1 MLIPDRALLAGG
13 AGLLA
18 LAVAASF
25 APVLDPLLIT
35 ALTLLVLAAAI
46 DARRLL
52 RAPEP
57 LLRRRLP
64 HALALGA
71 TTSVTLEVENAGPRR
86 IALELFDHVPAGFS
100 FELLPQSVD
109 IAAGEFAHLRYT
121 VQAEDRGEHLFPVCE
136 LRLGSPWRFWRR
148 RLRQALPSQ
157 VRVYPNFSA
166 LTRFALL
173 ATDHR
178 LSQLGLLLRRRRGE
192 GLDFHQLREYREGD
206 APRQIDWKAS
216 ARMRR
221 LISREYR
228 EERDQQIILL
238 IDCGRRMAA
247 RDGPLSHLD
256 HALNAALLLAF
267 VALRQGDAVGLM
279 TMGGVERWMAPR
291 KSRAALDG
299 LLEGC
304 FDLRETLASP
314 DYRACATALLTR
326 QTRRA
331 LVVLLS
337 NVRDE
342 DDEDLRDALALLR
355 RRHRVVLA
363 SLREPI
369 IEDAL
374 HARVDGLDA
383 ALAHAA
389 SADYLA
395 RRRQSF
401 ARFQHAAICIDVEP
415 ANLPMALVNRYLDL
429 KREGAL

>member
-1 MLIPDRALLAGG
+1 MLIPDRPLLA
-13 AGLLA
+13 AGTGLLVLA
-18 LAVAASF
+18 LAASF
-25 APVLDPLLIT
+25 VPALDPLLAA
-35 ALTLLVLAAAI
+35 ALLLLLLLAAI

-52 RAPEP
+52 HQP
-57 LLRRRLP
+57 LPALRRRLP

-71 TTSVTLEVENAGPRR
+71 TTGVTLEIENA
-86 IALELFDHVPAGFS
+86 ALRPLRLEVFDHVPTGLS
-100 FELLPQSVD
+100 FALLPQSVS
-109 IAAGEFAHLRYT
+109 IAPGQLARLSYT
-121 VQAEDRGEHLFPVCE
+121 VQAEDRGEHCFADCE
-136 LRLGSPWRFWRR
+136 LRLGSPWRLWHR
-148 RLRQALPSQ
+148 RLRQPLASRA
-157 VRVYPNFSA
+157 RVYPNFAA

-173 ATDHR
+173 ATEHR

-279 TMGGVERWMAPR
+279 AMGGVERWMAPR

-314 DYRACATALLTR
+314 DYRACATALLAR
-326 QTRRA
+326 QSRRA

-374 HARVDGLDA
+374 HAPADQLDA

-395 RRRQSF
+395 RRRRSF
-401 ARFQHAAICIDVEP
+401 ARFQHAAICLDVEP
-415 ANLPMALVNRYLDL
+415 ADLPMALVHRYLEL
-429 KREGAL
+429 KREGTL

>member
-1 MLIPDRALLAGG
+1 MLIPALPLLATT
-13 AGLLA
+13 ALLLA
-18 LAVAASF
+18 LALLASF
-25 APVLDPLLIT
+25 EPMFDRWLLAALLLLAIT
-35 ALTLLVLAAAI
+35 ATV
-46 DARRLL
+46 DAL
-52 RAPEP
+52 RSLRTAPP
-57 LLRRRLP
+57 ILRRRLP

-71 TTSVTLEVENAGPRR
+71 ETTVGLEIENPLRAKIR
-86 IALELFDHVPAGFS
+86 LQVFDHVPTGFG
-100 FELLPQSVD
+100 FEDLPQAVTV
-109 IAAGEFAHLRYT
+109 APGEFARLQYRVRAH
-121 VQAEDRGEHLFPVCE
+121 DRGEHAFPLCE
-136 LRLGSPWRFWRR
+136 LRQESPWRLWQRR
-148 RLRQALPSQ
+148 RHLALESR
-157 VRVYPNFSA
+157 VRVYPNFAA

-216 ARMRR
+216 SRMRR

-228 EERDQQIILL
+228 EERDQQIVLL

-247 RDGPLSHLD
+247 KDGPLSHLD

-267 VALRQGDAVGLM
+267 VALRQGDAVGMM
-279 TMGGVERWMAPR
+279 TMGGVQRWMAPG
-291 KSRAALDG
+291 KSRVALDG

-314 DYRACATALLTR
+314 DYRSCATELLKR
-326 QTRRA
+326 QSRRA
-331 LVVLLS
+331 LIVLLS

-342 DDEDLRDALALLR
+342 DDDDLRDALLLLR

-374 HARVDGLDA
+374 HAPVDRLEP
-383 ALAHAA
+383 ALIHAA
-389 SADYLA
+389 SAEYLA
-395 RRRQSF
+395 RRRRSF
-401 ARFQHAAICIDVEP
+401 ARFEHVATCLDVEP
-415 ANLPMALVNRYLDL
+415 PDLPMALVHRYLDM
-429 KREGAL
+429 KRDGTL